1 MASEISVVIPVFNGA
16 AYLAEC
22 VASIRAQT
30 LRPDAIIVVDD
41 GSQDET
47 PAITKQLG
55 DDIVFYRQAHRG
67 VSCARNA
74 GQKLAQTQF
83 IAFADCDD
91 LWLPKKLEW
100 QKQAIERQTHPAMIF
115 GQVEQFLSPELDAS
129 DREALEFD
137 GKIGPGWMAS
147 NLFMCNRDFDRI
159 GPFDPA
165 IQIGEF
171 IEWFARAKDIG
182 LVPVMLPELTCRRRI
197 HKNNTGRRERDKRH
211 DYLHALKKT
220 LDRRR
225 LNP

>member
-1 MASEISVVIPVFNGA
+1 MASDISVVIPVFNGA

-47 PAITKQLG
+47 PAIARQLG
-55 DDIVFYRQAHRG
+55 DVFYRQPHGG
-67 VSCARNA
+67 VSSARNA
-74 GQKLAQTQF
+74 GQKLAQTEF

-100 QKQAIERQTHPAMIF
+100 QKQAIEQQTHPAMIF
-115 GQVEQFLSPELDAS
+115 GQVQQFLSPELDAS
-129 DREALEFD
+129 NREMLEFD

-147 NLFMCNRDFDRI
+147 NLVLRNRDFDRA
-159 GPFDPA
+159 GPFDTA
-165 IQIGEF
+165 IRIGEF
-171 IEWFARAKDIG
+171 IEWFARAKDAG
-182 LVPVMLPELTCRRRI
+182 LAPVMLPELTCRRRI
-197 HKNNTGRRERDKRH
+197 HKNNTGRRDRDKRH